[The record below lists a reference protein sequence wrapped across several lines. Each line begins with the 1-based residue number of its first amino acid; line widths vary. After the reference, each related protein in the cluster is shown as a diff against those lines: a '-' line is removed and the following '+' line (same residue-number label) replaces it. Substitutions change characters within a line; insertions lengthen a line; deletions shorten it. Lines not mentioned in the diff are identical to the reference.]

1 MTNHWKMHT
10 ALLNYR
16 WSRLHP
22 KGLTDRLDK
31 AIAALNV
38 ILLWASAAWYNRQSI
53 KDTSAA
59 VGITGALQA
68 WAAFF

>member
-1 MTNHWKMHT
+1 MPT

-22 KGLTDRLDK
+22 KGLTDRVDK
-31 AIAALNV
+31 ALAALNV
-38 ILLWASAAWYNRQSI
+38 LLLWASAVWYNRHGI
-53 KDTSAA
+53 KDTSAV
-59 VGITGALQA
+59 VGVTGALQA